1 MNKTFEKNLSNS
13 ILKLSVKYT
22 GIILKQPACSMKS
35 KAGESAGPLLYLHMF
50 GREGCVEGVFN
61 SYLVQNTFHRFH
73 NSWYLILSVTV
84 PLYSFC
90 IALFLNSYCEI
101 NTLPSIDV
109 IVIQRLFYWHYLL
122 LTIYWSNFMLVLFHC
137 YFTIMLLHC
146 SIHTNLCCF
155 IHTTVSEKDTM
166 EIMHAWNTEC
176 SD

>member
-1 MNKTFEKNLSNS
+1 
-13 ILKLSVKYT
+13 
-22 GIILKQPACSMKS
+22 MKS

-50 GREGCVEGVFN
+50 SREGCVEGVFN

-73 NSWYLILSVTV
+73 NSWCLILSVTV

-109 IVIQRLFYWHYLL
+109 ILIQRLFYWHYLL
-122 LTIYWSNFMLVLFHC
+122 LTIYWSNIMLVLFHC

-146 SIHTNLCCF
+146 SIHTNLCLLL
-155 IHTTVSEKDTM
+155 HTYHSKWKRHNGNNACMKYRMQWLIKRSEIDMTWISL
-166 EIMHAWNTEC
+166 EWW
-176 SD
+176 